1 VADIIQLLPDSLANQ
16 IAAGEVVQRPAS
28 VVKELLEN
36 AIDAQATNI
45 KLFVK
50 EAGKTLIQVID
61 NGKGM
66 TQNDA
71 RMCFE
76 RHATS
81 KISKTDDLFCIRT
94 MGFRGEAMASIAAVA
109 QVEMKSKTADAEV
122 GTLLK
127 IEGSEVIL
135 QEPIATQ
142 NGTSV
147 AVKNLFFN
155 VPARRNF
162 LKSNAIE
169 LSHIIEEFTRV
180 ALAFPEIAFS
190 MVHNDHEVYNLNG
203 GKLSQRIVALF
214 GNSYKEQLVTIEETT
229 PYVKVYGYVG
239 KPDNAKKRR
248 GEQYFYAN
256 DRFIKHNYLH
266 HAVMESYKSL
276 LPEAYYPFYILK
288 MEINPA
294 SIDINVHPTKTE
306 IKFED
311 ERTIYGILKTA
322 VKKGLGLYN
331 IAPSINFDVDMN
343 FGNAQSRINY
353 NEVYAENDEKQAPT
367 NYSSYSTKSPQEKSN
382 LKNWEKLFAIKG
394 NDAIDIFNNNNN
406 ELETITLESAI
417 NQSID
422 VEEMAEKPVLGSP
435 ILQLH
440 KQYLLAQVPAG
451 MLVIN
456 QNTAHEKILFEK
468 YMRKNQNVLAA
479 SQQSLFPQTI
489 TLHPSDYALV
499 QEIQHEINLL
509 GFSFS
514 ILSNNTVMISG
525 KPTDLT
531 HADEKEAFIGLVEQ
545 YKQYK
550 NELKLDTKETLAR
563 ALATKSAIKI
573 GTYLN
578 QEEMQAIVNQLFSC
592 NNPAF
597 GLHQNLTFT
606 ILTLDKM
613 SQLFHK

>member
-1 VADIIQLLPDSLANQ
+1 MADIIQLLPDSLANQ

-127 IEGSEVIL
+127 IEGSEVIT

-190 MVHNDHEVYNLNG
+190 MVHNDHEVYNLNS

-276 LPEAYYPFYILK
+276 LPEAYFPFYILK

-563 ALATKSAIKI
+563 ALATKSAIKV